1 MFVARVREGKLNVI
15 PAEAGIQT
23 FIVRPDNII
32 CRRRK
37 STAGLQIPLYSD
49 AFSWLNIAMKRF
61 GFLYIVIVAVALLTA
76 CGGKVK
82 GEKAVPQGGV
92 FSFPADGIK
101 KGEVKLY
108 RYETG
113 KKSIMFL
120 IARAESGDVKAAF
133 DACETCFP
141 YHQGYRFEGDR
152 LVCGNCGTSFQLEDL
167 DKGKGNCM
175 PVKIPFTNEGGKILI
190 NQADVEAGGK
200 YF

>member
-1 MFVARVREGKLNVI
+1 MFL
-15 PAEAGIQT
+15 
-23 FIVRPDNII
+23 PDNTI
-32 CRRRK
+32 RRASK
-37 STAGLQIPLYSD
+37 STAGLQIPLYPE
-49 AFSWLNIAMKRF
+49 ANSWLNRVMKR
-61 GFLYIVIVAVALLTA
+61 LPIILAVLAAFTLLAA
-76 CGGKVK
+76 CGEKPK

-92 FSFPADGIK
+92 FSFPADAVK

-113 KKSIMFL
+113 QKAILFL
-120 IARAESGDVKAAF
+120 VARAESGDFRAAF